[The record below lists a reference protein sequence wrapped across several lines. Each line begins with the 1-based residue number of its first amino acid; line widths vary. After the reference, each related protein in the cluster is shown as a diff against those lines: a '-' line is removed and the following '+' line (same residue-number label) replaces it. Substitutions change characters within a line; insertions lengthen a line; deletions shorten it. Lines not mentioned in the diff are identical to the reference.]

1 VEGGKG
7 RRRGLRV
14 AGRKR
19 DGRKSWAKDAQR
31 GLGREGERRRR
42 RRRRRR
48 KRRRR
53 RRREARERE
62 ENGENEGRMKGG
74 EAGAERSK
82 GYLHRV
88 VFFGAFCSNSL
99 PNGSA
104 G

>member
-1 VEGGKG
+1 VEGRKG

-31 GLGREGERRRR
+31 GLGREGE
-42 RRRRRR
+42 
-48 KRRRR
+48 RRRR